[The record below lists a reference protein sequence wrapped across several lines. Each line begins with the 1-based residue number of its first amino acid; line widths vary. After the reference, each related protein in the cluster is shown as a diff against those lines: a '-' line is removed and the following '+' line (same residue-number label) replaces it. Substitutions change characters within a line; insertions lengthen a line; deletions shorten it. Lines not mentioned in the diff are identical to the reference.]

1 MVWTVLVVVAAQHP
15 VSLLHP
21 LLQADM
27 LQDKFRAEDESQR
40 SGQDAR
46 RCEHRL
52 FCWWAGSAR
61 GLLRRNRHPAVAL
74 VLPMPRES
82 LHQGPLCPE
91 L

>member
-27 LQDKFRAEDESQR
+27 LQDKFRAEDEFQR

-52 FCWWAGSAR
+52 FCWWAGSAQEKQAPCCSPGTSHAER
-61 GLLRRNRHPAVAL
+61 ITS
-74 VLPMPRES
+74 PRS
-82 LHQGPLCPE
+82 FVS
-91 L
+91 